1 MYGYHGRVLEVD
13 LSRGSVRSQP
23 LGHRVVQDYL
33 GGRGLATRLFFDAVD
48 PVCGPLSPD
57 NVLVIGTS
65 PLIGSRAP
73 TGCRGHMVFKSP
85 LTNMI
90 GSSNCGGTWA
100 NMFKSTGYDAL
111 ILKGKSSEPV
121 MIDIDPEKAEIVPA
135 RHLWGLSVHETTE
148 RLTSEAA
155 PGRTPRILC
164 IGPAGENLVRIS
176 AVVNDKNR
184 AYGRSGP
191 GAVFGSKNLKAIRV
205 FGKKKIQIKDEEH
218 YRSGL
223 DQAFYLLK
231 ATPATKRLLREL
243 GTSGLVE
250 LINLIDMLPHNNFQ
264 DTTHTDKNVDRVSGE
279 TLSKTFL
286 ERPGG
291 CYGCPIA
298 CQRHTR
304 VKDKKGEG
312 PEYETDVMMGPNCG
326 IYDLEAIT
334 RANYLC
340 NELGLDTISFG
351 GTLACAME
359 LFERGILNREETDGM
374 ELRFGNAGILEEMV
388 DRVAFRKGLGD
399 RLAEGSMSLA
409 VLYQHPELSMTVKG
423 LEIPAYDP
431 RASFTQALG
440 YMTSPTGACHLRGGY
455 AVSLAFFGGTKEI
468 PRFSLLQSPIAIRN
482 LQNMGILQDSLG
494 VCRFTGF
501 AFSADPWA
509 RIASGITGLDFS
521 ASRLE
526 ETANRIAALERIF
539 NLKAGLTIEDDSL
552 PDRFSQEPILV
563 GEKEMTVPRDA
574 IEKMRV
580 DYYSVRGWDAQGKP
594 PKNLLKAL
602 NLDKEED

>member
-1 MYGYHGRVLEVD
+1 MHGYHGQILEAD
-13 LSRGSVRSQP
+13 LSDGSIQSKP
-23 LGHRVVQDYL
+23 LDIQVVKDYL
-33 GGRGLATRLFFDAVD
+33 GGRGLATRVFFDTVD
-48 PVCGPLSPD
+48 PSCKPLSPD
-57 NVLVIGTS
+57 NVLVIATS

-85 LTNMI
+85 LTGMI

-111 ILKGKSSEPV
+111 VLKGKSAEPV
-121 MIDIDPEKAEIVPA
+121 MIDIGPEKAEIVPA
-135 RHLWGLSVHETTE
+135 KHLWGLDVHETTE
-148 RLTSEAA
+148 RLTSEAV
-155 PGRTPRILC
+155 PGRSPRILC

-205 FGKKKIQIKDEEH
+205 FGKKNIQIKDEEH

-231 ATPATKRLLREL
+231 AAPATKRLLREL
-243 GTSGLVE
+243 GTAGLVE
-250 LINLIDMLPHNNFQ
+250 LINLIDMLPHKNFQ
-264 DTTHTDKNVDRVSGE
+264 DTTHTDENADRVSGE

-286 ERPGG
+286 VRPGG

-340 NELGLDTISFG
+340 NELGLDTISLG

-359 LFERGILNREETDGM
+359 LFEQEIISQEETDGM
-374 ELRFGNAGILEEMV
+374 DLRFGNAGILEEMV
-388 DRVAFRKGLGD
+388 KRVAYRKGFGD
-399 RLAEGSMSLA
+399 KLAEGSLHLA
-409 VLYQHPELSMTVKG
+409 RLYHHPEFSMTVKG

-455 AVSLAFFGGTKEI
+455 AVSLAFFGGTREI

-482 LQNMGILQDSLG
+482 LQNLGILQDSLG

-521 ASRLE
+521 TSRMEEIASR
-526 ETANRIAALERIF
+526 IATLERIF
-539 NLKAGLTIEDDSL
+539 NLKAGLKVEDDTL
-552 PDRFSQEPILV
+552 PDRFSKESIHV
-563 GEKEMTVPRDA
+563 REKEMTIPEDA
-574 IEKMRV
+574 IKKMRSE
-580 DYYSVRGWDAQGKP
+580 YYNVRGWDVQGKP
-594 PKNLLKAL
+594 SKSLLKSL
-602 NLDKEED
+602 NLNGEEI